1 MIPSSLTHESPPS
14 SLQPKRSYY
23 TETTSQSL
31 AATSQFVAS
40 MRDIYK
46 NESAQH
52 KHLVEPIITPR
63 FLPTCSK
70 DLLHGLAKIAKD
82 ETVDVQSHLS
92 ESGDEVAFTQSIY
105 GNKTDSELFDEV
117 SVRTSL

>member
-1 MIPSSLTHESPPS
+1 
-14 SLQPKRSYY
+14 
-23 TETTSQSL
+23 
-31 AATSQFVAS
+31 

-46 NESAQH
+46 NESTQH

-70 DLLHGLAKIAKD
+70 ELLHGLAKIAK
-82 ETVDVQSHLS
+82 EGKVDVQSHLS

-117 SVRTSL
+117 NIVRTSI